1 VALRLLDPQDMSI
14 VHGTRVLVAG
24 AGLAGLCAARELAAA
39 GCAVT
44 ILEARDRPGGRVRT
58 LRTELAAEV
67 HAELGGEFV
76 DAEHKELRK
85 LIDGCGLR
93 LVRVLSHGFT
103 HRFHDDAGEPRVS
116 RNAPWDELG
125 EYLAPL
131 TRCYKAARGDT
142 KADVVRELSSFSLR
156 EWLRRQEA
164 PSSVHAMA
172 DAIRGF
178 FLADPEE
185 LSVLPVV
192 EQLAR
197 SGSPARTEMYRIA
210 GGADRLVDA
219 LHRSTP
225 AQLLLQT
232 PLRAIDQAADRVVAH
247 VDDPQGH
254 RQTLEADAIVV
265 TLPAATLRDVEIRPA
280 LPDDQRRAIQR
291 LAYGRA
297 TKAIVMTAGD
307 IFGGRRARAFA
318 TDGAIGAFWDGAD
331 GEPHDRAGIVTFLA
345 GGSASRELRMRAQA
359 GGEQLLSTLCWLGR
373 PPRHLARVEWVSW
386 EDDPWARG
394 GYAFLDPGFDPA
406 WRPLLSRRAGRILFA
421 GEHTSEN
428 WQGYMNGAVES
439 GLRAARDLLRPQ

>member
-1 VALRLLDPQDMSI
+1 MPL

-58 LRTELAAEV
+58 LRADLPEGV

-76 DAEHKELRK
+76 DAVEHKELRA
-85 LIDGCGLR
+85 LIDGFGLR

-103 HRFHDDAGEPRVS
+103 HRFRDDAGEFRVS
-116 RNAPWDELG
+116 RTAPWDALG
-125 EYLAPL
+125 DQLAPL
-131 TRCYKAARGDT
+131 ARRYKAARGDT
-142 KADVVRELSSFSLR
+142 NAEVVRELSSFSLR
-156 EWLRRQEA
+156 EWLRRRQA
-164 PSSVHAMA
+164 PASVHAMA

-178 FLADPEE
+178 FLADPDE
-185 LSVLPVV
+185 LSVLPVI

-197 SGSPARTEMYRIA
+197 NGSPAQTGLYRIA
-210 GGADRLVDA
+210 GGADRLIDA
-219 LHRSTP
+219 LHHATP
-225 AQLLLQT
+225 ARLLLHT

-247 VDDPQGH
+247 VDDRQGH

-265 TLPAATLRDVEIRPA
+265 TLPASTLRDVEIRPS
-280 LPDDQRRAIQR
+280 LPDDQQRAIQR

-297 TKAIVMTAGD
+297 TKAVVVTAGD
-307 IFGGRRARAFA
+307 IFAGRRARAFA
-318 TDGAIGAFWDGAD
+318 TDGGVGAFWDGAD
-331 GEPHDRAGIVTFLA
+331 GEPHVQSGVVTFLA
-345 GGSASRELRMRAQA
+345 GGSASRELRMRAQS
-359 GGEQLLSTLCWLGR
+359 GGEQLLSALCWLGPATR
-373 PPRHLARVEWVSW
+373 AAARQGPRRIDKVQWTSW

-421 GEHTSEN
+421 GEHTSES